1 MTHLIRVIDRINIL
15 ILISNV
21 QQPHLHVFN
30 ILVQC
35 IHITVD
41 FIVGDGAS
49 SFHNNVTIHNDFY
62 VDTTLILTIYKITY
76 DHL

>member
-1 MTHLIRVIDRINIL
+1 MTHFIFVIDIITVL

-21 QQPHLHVFN
+21 QQPHLHLFN

-41 FIVGDGAS
+41 VIVGDGAS
-49 SFHNNVTIHNDFY
+49 SFHNNVTINNDFY
-62 VDTTLILTIYKITY
+62 VDTKLILNYLKQ
-76 DHL
+76 